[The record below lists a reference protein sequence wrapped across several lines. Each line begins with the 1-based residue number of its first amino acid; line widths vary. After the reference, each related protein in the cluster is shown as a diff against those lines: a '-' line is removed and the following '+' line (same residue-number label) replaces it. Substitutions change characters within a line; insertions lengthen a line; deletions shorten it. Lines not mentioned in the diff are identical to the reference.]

1 MVERL
6 VIWSPAEMAL
16 VGYVSW
22 EEVNVSSD
30 KGRRE
35 VKYYLKKND
44 GGIDLAIIGKEKSL
58 RHMSYY
64 FAISI
69 RSNFDSMTPP
79 VKLKSRREVIDWLN
93 SIVSGT

>member
-1 MVERL
+1 

-35 VKYYLKKND
+35 VKYYLKKRRWNRS
-44 GGIDLAIIGKEKSL
+44 GYYRERKEL
-58 RHMSYY
+58 EAHVLL
-64 FAISI
+64 FC
-69 RSNFDSMTPP
+69 N
-79 VKLKSRREVIDWLN
+79 
-93 SIVSGT
+93 